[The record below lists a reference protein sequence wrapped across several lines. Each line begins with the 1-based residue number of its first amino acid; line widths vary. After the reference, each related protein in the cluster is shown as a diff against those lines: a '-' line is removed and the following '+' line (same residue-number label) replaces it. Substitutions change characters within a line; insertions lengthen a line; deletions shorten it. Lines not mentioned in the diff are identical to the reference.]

1 MKDNWIKHKADSLV
15 GSFYDQQSSQFQ
27 QEGFE
32 TTLSFGTAGIRGQFG
47 LGPGRLN
54 RYTIQR
60 LALGIAYYLQ
70 DNMTQPSIVIHY
82 DIRHLSAEFAEIIA
96 HILATHNIK
105 VYLSD
110 TYQTTPQLSY
120 AVRFLQ
126 TSAGIMITASHNPK
140 DYNGIKVYGAD
151 GAQLD
156 DIASLEVANYIE
168 QLDDPLHLEIELNEA
183 LIKENILPLPE
194 DINKYYF
201 AEISQLIGD
210 IPPSNLNVVYTSLHG
225 TGTPIIPK
233 MLSHLHFN
241 NIELV
246 DSQCKIDP
254 DFSSVKSANPEE
266 HEAFDLAIKQA
277 QYSKADLIIATD
289 PDVDRMGFVERD
301 HDGHIHY
308 FNGSEIGA
316 LMIKY
321 LVDHTTLPK
330 HPVMIQSI
338 VSGELGK
345 RFAKQHGVTVKEVLI
360 GFKFIAKAIRELNN
374 DDAFIFAYE
383 ESYGYLAGDFVRDK
397 DAIQIVPLVIKYA
410 SILKNEGKTLREAL
424 TDIYEEIGYYRD
436 QPLSKVFEGQKGQQE
451 IATLMEYLRQ
461 HIPDTL
467 GGLKVIAVEDY
478 QSQKRINKRDDKV
491 ETISLPKSNVIRLIF
506 DEGFVALRPS
516 GTEPKLKFYLSLNV
530 DDFEQVSHDI
540 YQYIFNDNK

>member
-1 MKDNWIKHKADSLV
+1 MKDNWITHKADSLV
-15 GSFYDQQSSQFQ
+15 GSFYDQQSYQFQ

-277 QYSKADLIIATD
+277 QYSKADLIISTD

-301 HDGHIHY
+301 YDGHIHY

-374 DDAFIFAYE
+374 DEAFIFAYE

-410 SILKNEGKTLREAL
+410 SILKNEGKTLRDAL

-436 QPLSKVFEGQKGQQE
+436 QPISKVFEGKKGQQE
-451 IATLMEYLRQ
+451 IATLMEHLRQ

-478 QSQKRINKRDDKV
+478 QSQKRINKRNDKV
-491 ETISLPKSNVIRLIF
+491 EAISLPKSNVIRLIF
-506 DEGFVALRPS
+506 EEGFVALRPS

>member
-15 GSFYDQQSSQFQ
+15 ESFYDQQSSQFQ

-32 TTLSFGTAGIRGQFG
+32 TILSFGTAGIRGQFG

-60 LALGIAYYLQ
+60 LALGIARYLQ

-96 HILATHNIK
+96 HILATHHIK

-120 AVRFLQ
+120 AVRYLQ

-140 DYNGIKVYGAD
+140 DYNGIKVYGPD

-156 DIASLEVANYIE
+156 DVASLEVAKYIE
-168 QLDDPLHLEIELNEA
+168 KLDDPLHLDIELNEK
-183 LIKENILPLPE
+183 LIKENVLTLPK
-194 DINKYYF
+194 DIEKHYLD
-201 AEISQLIGD
+201 EIGQLIGE
-210 IPPSNLNVVYTSLHG
+210 IPSSNLNVMYTSLHG

-233 MLSHLHFN
+233 VLSHLNFD

-246 DSQCKIDP
+246 DSQCRIDP

-266 HEAFDLAIKQA
+266 HEAFDLAIKQSH
-277 QYSKADLIIATD
+277 QSKADLIIATD

-301 HDGHIHY
+301 SEGYIHY

-321 LVDHTTLPK
+321 LIDYTTLPK

-360 GFKFIAKAIRELNN
+360 GFKFIAKAIRELAN
-374 DDAFIFAYE
+374 DETFIFAYE

-397 DAIQIVPLVIKYA
+397 DAIQIVPLVVKYA
-410 SILKNEGKTLREAL
+410 SILKNEGKTLHEAL
-424 TDIYEEIGYYRD
+424 TDIYRDIGYYRD
-436 QPLSKVFEGQKGQQE
+436 QPISKIFEGQRGQQE
-451 IATLMEYLRQ
+451 IATLMEHLRQ

-478 QSQKRINKRDDKV
+478 LSQKRINKLDDKI
-491 ETISLPKSNVIRLIF
+491 ESISLPKSNVIRLIF

-530 DDFEQVSHDI
+530 DDFEQVSQDI
-540 YQYIFNDNK
+540 YQYIFNENK